1 MIKQDSC
8 IKFYIMTDNNSV
20 LVQVIQELTQS
31 TLNRDA
37 FHQSTFVGNAV
48 NGSGFLGDPIVFCG
62 ADEEVPFNPRRATLT
77 FIAFLELP
85 CHLDN
90 IGEMMWILVAQSR
103 TARSQE
109 PSSFKVKKEETLHT
123 IYKVR
128 NAALNG
134 KRKTAY
140 LCL

>member
-1 MIKQDSC
+1 MIEQDSC

-20 LVQVIQELTQS
+20 SIQVIQELTQS

-62 ADEEVPFNPRRATLT
+62 ADEEIPLDVALSRLK
-77 FIAFLELP
+77 LP
-85 CHLDN
+85 GHLDN

-103 TARSQE
+103 TASSQE